1 MLKEKFKNTQNFVKP
16 IIVFLLNFKFW
27 NVTHTQK
34 NDIIDYKLVVSA
46 SVV

>member
-16 IIVFLLNFKFW
+16 IIVLLNFKFW

-34 NDIIDYKLVVSA
+34 NDIIDYKLIVSA